1 MWWEMA
7 LERRAFERALSVTG
21 YFLEPRQGFLAAYS
35 TSGRATHFQRSCIT
49 NDRCERE
56 GAVVDGQD
64 LGGAVHHQRFLQV
77 IGRPYRGDNDNE
89 EQHINQPVAEEAHA
103 RAVDDAVVAPVGLHA
118 AATLCRHLP
127 AAALGEYASP
137 LEAQLRAGLCDNW
150 SQVRYAASTATRACP
165 IGSAAACFRLSE
177 KARVPFPYS
186 CQPRGGGKARARVA
200 GRRLGLACL
209 GSRAAVEV
217 DA

>member
-1 MWWEMA
+1 MA

-64 LGGAVHHQRFLQV
+64 LAGAVHHQRFLQV

-89 EQHINQPVAEEAHA
+89 EQHIDQPVAEEAHA
-103 RAVDDAVVAPVGLHA
+103 RAVDDAVVAPVGVHA
-118 AATLCRHLP
+118 AA
-127 AAALGEYASP
+127 
-137 LEAQLRAGLCDNW
+137 
-150 SQVRYAASTATRACP
+150 V
-165 IGSAAACFRLSE
+165 
-177 KARVPFPYS
+177 
-186 CQPRGGGKARARVA
+186 
-200 GRRLGLACL
+200 
-209 GSRAAVEV
+209 SREHA
-217 DA
+217 DQ